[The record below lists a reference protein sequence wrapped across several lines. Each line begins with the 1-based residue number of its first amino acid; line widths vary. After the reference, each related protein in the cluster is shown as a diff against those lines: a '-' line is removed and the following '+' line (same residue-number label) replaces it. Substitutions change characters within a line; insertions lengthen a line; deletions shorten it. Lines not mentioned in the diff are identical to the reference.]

1 MKQRV
6 RLAVTGAAALVAGAL
21 ISAPAHASTG
31 SGAVLVQTD
40 NLSGNS
46 VAVYDRNPDGSL
58 TAAGTYATGGLGGA
72 LAGSVVDHLAS
83 QGSLTLDR
91 AHSLLY
97 AVNAGSNTITVFG
110 VHGDTLARRQVI
122 GSGGAFPVSVTTHGS
137 AVFVLNARDG
147 GSVQG
152 FRLAGGRLVR
162 IPAWH
167 RTLGLDATATPEFT
181 HTPGQ
186 VAFSPDGAHL
196 VVTTKSNGSDID
208 VFGIGASGAPSASP
222 VVNADP
228 GAVPFAVSYDVW
240 GHLLVAEAGTNS
252 VSTFAIGSS
261 GDLTRLSTAA
271 TGQAATCW
279 IVGTGRSFYASN
291 AGSATLSGYAADG
304 SGALTAIGLAST
316 DAGTVDAAIGSDQR
330 FLYAQAGAAGNVDAF
345 AINSDGS
352 LTAVSSVT
360 VPGAAGGEGIVA
372 Q

>member
-1 MKQRV
+1 
-6 RLAVTGAAALVAGAL
+6 
-21 ISAPAHASTG
+21 
-31 SGAVLVQTD
+31 
-40 NLSGNS
+40 
-46 VAVYDRNPDGSL
+46 
-58 TAAGTYATGGLGGA
+58 
-72 LAGSVVDHLAS
+72 
-83 QGSLTLDR
+83 
-91 AHSLLY
+91 
-97 AVNAGSNTITVFG
+97 
-110 VHGDTLARRQVI
+110 
-122 GSGGAFPVSVTTHGS
+122 
-137 AVFVLNARDG
+137 
-147 GSVQG
+147 
-152 FRLAGGRLVR
+152 
-162 IPAWH
+162 
-167 RTLGLDATATPEFT
+167 
-181 HTPGQ
+181 
-186 VAFSPDGAHL
+186 
-196 VVTTKSNGSDID
+196 VVTTKANGSDID